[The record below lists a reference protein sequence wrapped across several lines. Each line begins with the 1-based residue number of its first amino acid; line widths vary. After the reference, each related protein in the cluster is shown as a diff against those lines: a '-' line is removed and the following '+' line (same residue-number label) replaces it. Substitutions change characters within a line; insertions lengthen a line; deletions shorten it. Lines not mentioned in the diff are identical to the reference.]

1 MLRFMG
7 KTGIN
12 SSFFML
18 SFRMFWIFRIFRNF
32 WNLWNPRHIRNL
44 WKPLNLRNIRNPPD
58 QISSRQ
64 VLIIKK
70 NRKPLHTPLGAG
82 TDEGIRALY
91 FRLVLPIQVR
101 VCQGFLLMG
110 YVMALIPLSC
120 VGAHVYVL
128 VASYCAISFSCSSAR
143 AISAFSLSTRRFIS
157 SMRESP
163 CCEETERKQI
173 LFS

>member
-1 MLRFMG
+1 M
-7 KTGIN
+7 TAP
-12 SSFFML
+12 FFML
-18 SFRMFWIFRIFRNF
+18 SFRMFWMFRMFRNF
-32 WNLWNPRHIRNL
+32 WNLWNPRNIRNL
-44 WKPLNLRNIRNPPD
+44 RKPRKPRNIRNPPD

-64 VLIIKK
+64 VLIIK
-70 NRKPLHTPLGAG
+70 NRKPLHIPLGAG
-82 TDEGIRALY
+82 TDEGNRALY

-157 SMRESP
+157 SMRELP
-163 CCEETERKQI
+163 FFEETERKQI

>member
-1 MLRFMG
+1 MG

-12 SSFFML
+12 SSFFYAQL
-18 SFRMFWIFRIFRNF
+18 PDVPDVPDIPELLES
-32 WNLWNPRHIRNL
+32 LESQETPESPEHPESPR
-44 WKPLNLRNIRNPPD
+44 PD
-58 QISSRQ
+58 FFSPGINN
-64 VLIIKK
+64 KK

-120 VGAHVYVL
+120 VGAHVYVFVSL
-128 VASYCAISFSCSSAR
+128 TVL
-143 AISAFSLSTRRFIS
+143 SLSAVPQRGLYQLSASPHGVS
-157 SMRESP
+157 SR
-163 CCEETERKQI
+163 Q
-173 LFS
+173 

>member
-1 MLRFMG
+1 M
-7 KTGIN
+7 
-12 SSFFML
+12 
-18 SFRMFWIFRIFRNF
+18 FRMFRNF
-32 WNLWNPRHIRNL
+32 WNLWKPRNIRNIRNIRNL
-44 WKPLNLRNIRNPPD
+44 RSIRNPPD
-58 QISSRQ
+58 QMSSRQ
-64 VLIIKK
+64 VLIIK

-110 YVMALIPLSC
+110 YVMALIPLLC
-120 VGAHVYVL
+120 VGAHVYVF

-157 SMRESP
+157 SMRELP
-163 CCEETERKQI
+163 FFEETERKQI

>member
-1 MLRFMG
+1 M
-7 KTGIN
+7 TAP
-12 SSFFML
+12 FFML
-18 SFRMFWIFRIFRNF
+18 SFRMFRMFRNF
-32 WNLWNPRHIRNL
+32 WNLRKPR
-44 WKPLNLRNIRNPPD
+44 NLRNIRNPPD
-58 QISSRQ
+58 QISSRL

-70 NRKPLHTPLGAG
+70 QETLAYTSWAG

-110 YVMALIPLSC
+110 YVMVLIPLSC
-120 VGAHVYVL
+120 VGTHVYVF

-157 SMRESP
+157 SMRELP
-163 CCEETERKQI
+163 FFEETERKQI

>member
-1 MLRFMG
+1 ML
-7 KTGIN
+7 N
-12 SSFFML
+12 
-18 SFRMFWIFRIFRNF
+18 FRIFRIFRNF
-32 WNLWNPRHIRNL
+32 WNLWNPRNIRNL
-44 WKPLNLRNIRNPPD
+44 RKPLNLRNIRNPPD
-58 QISSRQ
+58 QISSRL

-70 NRKPLHTPLGAG
+70 QETLAYTSWAG

-91 FRLVLPIQVR
+91 FRLVLPIHVR

-120 VGAHVYVL
+120 VGAHVYVF

-157 SMRESP
+157 SMRELP
-163 CCEETERKQI
+163 FFEETERKQI

>member
-1 MLRFMG
+1 M
-7 KTGIN
+7 TAP
-12 SSFFML
+12 FFML
-18 SFRMFWIFRIFRNF
+18 SFRRFRRFWMFRNF
-32 WNLWNPRHIRNL
+32 WNIW
-44 WKPLNLRNIRNPPD
+44 NLRNIRNPPG

-64 VLIIKK
+64 VLIIK

-157 SMRESP
+157 SMRELP
-163 CCEETERKQI
+163 FFEETERKQI

>member
-1 MLRFMG
+1 ML
-7 KTGIN
+7 N
-12 SSFFML
+12 
-18 SFRMFWIFRIFRNF
+18 FRIFRIFRNF
-32 WNLWNPRHIRNL
+32 WNLWNPRNIRNL
-44 WKPLNLRNIRNPPD
+44 RKPLNLRNIRNPPD

-64 VLIIKK
+64 VLIIK

-157 SMRESP
+157 SMRELP
-163 CCEETERKQI
+163 FFEETERKQI

>member
-1 MLRFMG
+1 MMPIETEREKKRWLIASRV
-7 KTGIN
+7 I
-12 SSFFML
+12 S
-18 SFRMFWIFRIFRNF
+18 RRRPID
-32 WNLWNPRHIRNL
+32 NPVKSGVI
-44 WKPLNLRNIRNPPD
+44 
-58 QISSRQ
+58 
-64 VLIIKK
+64 K

-157 SMRESP
+157 SMRELP
-163 CCEETERKQI
+163 FFEETERKQI

>member
-1 MLRFMG
+1 MG

-12 SSFFML
+12 SSFFYAQL
-18 SFRMFWIFRIFRNF
+18 PDVLEVPDVPDVPELLELLES
-32 WNLWNPRHIRNL
+32 LETPEHPESPR
-44 WKPLNLRNIRNPPD
+44 PD
-58 QISSRQ
+58 FFSSG
-64 VLIIKK
+64 IIIK

-101 VCQGFLLMG
+101 VCQGFPLMG

-120 VGAHVYVL
+120 VGAHVYVF

-157 SMRESP
+157 SMRELP
-163 CCEETERKQI
+163 FFEETERKQI

>member
-1 MLRFMG
+1 
-7 KTGIN
+7 
-12 SSFFML
+12 ML
-18 SFRMFWIFRIFRNF
+18 SFRMFWMFRMFRNF
-32 WNLWNPRHIRNL
+32 WNLWNLWNL
-44 WKPLNLRNIRNPPD
+44 WRPRNLRNIQRLTD

-64 VLIIKK
+64 VLIIK

-157 SMRESP
+157 SMRELP
-163 CCEETERKQI
+163 FFEETERKQI

>member
-1 MLRFMG
+1 M
-7 KTGIN
+7 TAP
-12 SSFFML
+12 FFML
-18 SFRMFWIFRIFRNF
+18 SFRMFWMFRNF
-32 WNLWNPRHIRNL
+32 RNFRNL
-44 WKPLNLRNIRNPPD
+44 WKPWKPRKPRKPRNLRNIRNPPD

-64 VLIIKK
+64 VLIIK

-110 YVMALIPLSC
+110 YVMALIPLLC
-120 VGAHVYVL
+120 VGAHVYVF

-157 SMRESP
+157 SMRELP
-163 CCEETERKQI
+163 FFEETERKQI

>member
-1 MLRFMG
+1 MTAPFFYAQIPDVPDVPELPELLESLESLVTSESPEHPESPRPDFFSS
-7 KTGIN
+7 GIN
-12 SSFFML
+12 
-18 SFRMFWIFRIFRNF
+18 N
-32 WNLWNPRHIRNL
+32 
-44 WKPLNLRNIRNPPD
+44 
-58 QISSRQ
+58 
-64 VLIIKK
+64 KK

-120 VGAHVYVL
+120 VGAHVYVF
-128 VASYCAISFSCSSAR
+128 VTSYCAISFSCSSAR

-157 SMRESP
+157 SMRELP
-163 CCEETERKQI
+163 FFEETERKQI

>member
-1 MLRFMG
+1 M
-7 KTGIN
+7 TAP
-12 SSFFML
+12 FFML
-18 SFRMFWIFRIFRNF
+18 SFRMFWMFWMFRNF
-32 WNLWNPRHIRNL
+32 WNLWNPRTPRNIR
-44 WKPLNLRNIRNPPD
+44 NLRNIRNPPD

-64 VLIIKK
+64 VLIIK

-157 SMRESP
+157 SMRELP
-163 CCEETERKQI
+163 FFEETERKQI

>member
-12 SSFFML
+12 SSFFYAQL
-18 SFRMFWIFRIFRNF
+18 PDIPDIPELLES
-32 WNLWNPRHIRNL
+32 LEPPEHSESQETPESPEHPESPR
-44 WKPLNLRNIRNPPD
+44 PD
-58 QISSRQ
+58 FFSPGINN
-64 VLIIKK
+64 KK

-110 YVMALIPLSC
+110 YVMALIPLSS

-157 SMRESP
+157 SMRELP
-163 CCEETERKQI
+163 FFEETERKQI

>member
-1 MLRFMG
+1 M
-7 KTGIN
+7 TAP
-12 SSFFML
+12 FFML
-18 SFRMFWIFRIFRNF
+18 SFRMFWMFWMFWMFRNF
-32 WNLWNPRHIRNL
+32 WNFWNL
-44 WKPLNLRNIRNPPD
+44 WRPRNIRNLRNIRNPPD

-64 VLIIKK
+64 VLIIK

-101 VCQGFLLMG
+101 VCQGFPLMG

-120 VGAHVYVL
+120 VGAHVYVF

-157 SMRESP
+157 SMRELP
-163 CCEETERKQI
+163 FFEETERKQI

>member
-1 MLRFMG
+1 M
-7 KTGIN
+7 TAH
-12 SSFFML
+12 FFMF
-18 SFRMFWIFRIFRNF
+18 SFRMFWMFWMFRNF
-32 WNLWNPRHIRNL
+32 WNLWNL
-44 WKPLNLRNIRNPPD
+44 QNIWNPPE

-64 VLIIKK
+64 VLIIK

-157 SMRESP
+157 SMRELP
-163 CCEETERKQI
+163 FFEETERKQI

>member
-1 MLRFMG
+1 M
-7 KTGIN
+7 TAP
-12 SSFFML
+12 FFML
-18 SFRMFWIFRIFRNF
+18 SFRMFRMFRNF
-32 WNLWNPRHIRNL
+32 WNFWNL
-44 WKPLNLRNIRNPPD
+44 WRPRNIRNLRNIRNPPD

-64 VLIIKK
+64 VLIIK

-110 YVMALIPLSC
+110 CVMALIPLSC

-128 VASYCAISFSCSSAR
+128 VASYCAISFSWSSAR

-157 SMRESP
+157 SMRELP
-163 CCEETERKQI
+163 FFEETERKQI

>member
-1 MLRFMG
+1 M
-7 KTGIN
+7 
-12 SSFFML
+12 
-18 SFRMFWIFRIFRNF
+18 
-32 WNLWNPRHIRNL
+32 
-44 WKPLNLRNIRNPPD
+44 
-58 QISSRQ
+58 
-64 VLIIKK
+64 
-70 NRKPLHTPLGAG
+70 HTPLGAG

-101 VCQGFLLMG
+101 VCQSFLLMG

-157 SMRESP
+157 SMRELP
-163 CCEETERKQI
+163 FFEETERKQI

>member
-1 MLRFMG
+1 MTAPFLCSASGCSGCSGYSGTSGISGNPGTFGISGTSGIPRPDLFSS
-7 KTGIN
+7 GIN
-12 SSFFML
+12 
-18 SFRMFWIFRIFRNF
+18 N
-32 WNLWNPRHIRNL
+32 
-44 WKPLNLRNIRNPPD
+44 
-58 QISSRQ
+58 
-64 VLIIKK
+64 KK
-70 NRKPLHTPLGAG
+70 QETLAYTSWAG

-128 VASYCAISFSCSSAR
+128 FASYCAISFSCSSAR

-157 SMRESP
+157 SMRELP
-163 CCEETERKQI
+163 FFEETERKQI